1 MNLTKDEFA
10 GEFSVRGTVR
20 AKFHLS
26 ESKKAWSVQETETT
40 KKGNRLK
47 IKISKHQS
55 NCIIFL

>member
-10 GEFSVRGTVR
+10 GEFSIRGIVC

-26 ESKKAWSVQETETT
+26 ESKRAWSVQETETT
-40 KKGNRLK
+40 KKGNR
-47 IKISKHQS
+47 IKITQS